1 MSALLTVGSVFAFIA
16 AVIHL
21 FIFFLESIAWS
32 KPSTWKRFGITSQ
45 AEADTLRPMAFN
57 QGFYNVFLAIG
68 AGVGLIMIG
77 SNTMRTGGIAIEIF
91 ALGSMLLASVV
102 LVVSNPR
109 LLRAAA
115 LQGAAPLLGIVF
127 LGIALSSS

>member
-45 AEADTLRPMAFN
+45 SEADTLRPMAFN
-57 QGFYNVFLAIG
+57 QGLYNVFLAIG

-127 LGIALSSS
+127 LGIALSSP